1 MKLSRTATLTTAIFA
16 AALGGLALGSAGAVA
31 GGEIQGTWL
40 SADGG
45 AKVKINPCGN
55 GICGNIIW
63 LREPID
69 RSTGKPKTD
78 KHNPNEARRSR
89 PMLGLQVMS
98 GMRPDGDNRWAGTIY
113 NADDGKTYRSK
124 LTLLSP
130 NQAKVEG
137 CVLIFCK
144 GETWTKAD

>member
-1 MKLSRTATLTTAIFA
+1 MRPISLLIS
-16 AALGGLALGSAGAVA
+16 AALLVGFALSTAQAATGD
-31 GGEIQGTWL
+31 EIQGTWL

-45 AKVKINPCGN
+45 AKVKINSCGG
-55 GICGNIIW
+55 GICANIVW

-69 RSTGKPKTD
+69 SGTGKPKTD

-98 GMRPDGDNRWAGTIY
+98 GMKPDGDKRWAGTIY

-124 LTLLSP
+124 VTLLSP
-130 NQAKVEG
+130 TQVKVEG
-137 CVLIFCK
+137 CVLVFCQ
-144 GETWTKAD
+144 GETWTKSE